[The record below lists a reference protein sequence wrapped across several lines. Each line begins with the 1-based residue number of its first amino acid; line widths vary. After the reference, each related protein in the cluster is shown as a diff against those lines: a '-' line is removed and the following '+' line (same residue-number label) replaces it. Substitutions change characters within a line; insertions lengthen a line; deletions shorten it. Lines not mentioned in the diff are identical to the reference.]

1 MDNYITYGTH
11 NKPTNIPN
19 TGAVSSG
26 EKSDH
31 ILSYRTSTTKEQL
44 IIIIAKEQQ
53 SNHGLHT
60 KVHTKTSTLSQKHVE

>member
-31 ILSYRTSTTKEQL
+31 ILSYRTSTTKEPL
-44 IIIIAKEQQ
+44 IIIIAKEQ
-53 SNHGLHT
+53 S
-60 KVHTKTSTLSQKHVE
+60 VTSEKKNAYNLNP